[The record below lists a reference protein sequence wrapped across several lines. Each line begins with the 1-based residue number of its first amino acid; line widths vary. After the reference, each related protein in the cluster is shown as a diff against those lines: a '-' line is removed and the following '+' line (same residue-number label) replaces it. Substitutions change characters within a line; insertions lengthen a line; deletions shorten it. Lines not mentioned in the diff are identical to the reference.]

1 MDQIEEFNIESKW
14 YRRTKELII
23 RNIYYS
29 QIKSSKSRNHPLPNY
44 TVTDFIFWFHM
55 QPNNDEL
62 VVNYIKSLF
71 KKTLAPSGDRLD
83 SSKSYTLDNLRLV
96 TWQEN
101 MDANIKDMKKAVME
115 YDMDLNFI
123 KRHTS
128 ISEAER
134 LYDIPNAMISR
145 SCVGHN
151 AYSKERIWLFEGD
164 DTEEELHKR
173 REAYLFHNRTKLT
186 EEVIQLDI
194 DGNFVKEWP
203 SLHEVNKS
211 PEFIGY
217 QISRGLKD
225 KIKVNGFYFLYK
237 SNYNEESVKELL
249 DKSKNRYEKF
259 KKKVYQYDKNG
270 KFVAEYN
277 SLGDIKTVDG
287 KDIKKSSIALCAGRR
302 THLLAYGY
310 IWVYDDRNTEEY
322 IRSFLTKIYIP
333 IDVYKDGVFLKHY
346 TSLYDKEI
354 YDVRYKILAVCKG
367 KTKEF
372 NGCVFKFSNYIGDI
386 EIHK

>member
-1 MDQIEEFNIESKW
+1 MQVKTTDNNRYKDIKNK
-14 YRRTKELII
+14 II
-23 RNIYYS
+23 YDIYYAQRGS
-29 QIKSSKSRNHPLPNY
+29 SIKRKHLSPNY
-44 TVTDFIFWFHM
+44 SRGEFVAWFNQ

-62 VVNYIKSLF
+62 VMNYIKSLF
-71 KKTLAPSGDRLD
+71 EKTLAPSGDRLD
-83 SSKSYTLDNLRLV
+83 NSKPYTLDNLRLV

-101 MDANIKDMKKAVME
+101 MDANTKDMEKAVME

-123 KRHTS
+123 KSHES
-128 ISEAER
+128 IRDAER
-134 LYDIPNAMISR
+134 LYNIPNSMISR
-145 SCVGHN
+145 SCVGHS
-151 AYSKERIWLFEGD
+151 AYSKNRIWLFEGN

-173 REAYLFHNRTKLT
+173 REAYLFHNRTKLS

-194 DGNFVKEWP
+194 DGNFIKEWKT
-203 SLHEVNKS
+203 LHEANKS

-225 KIKVNGFYFLYK
+225 KIKVNGFYFIYK
-237 SNYNEESVKELL
+237 SNYNEKSVKELL
-249 DKSKNRYEKF
+249 DKTKNRYEKF

-277 SLGDIKTVDG
+277 SLSDIKTVDG
-287 KDIKKSSIALCAGRR
+287 KDINKNSIAICAGHR
-302 THLLAYGY
+302 THLLVYGY
-310 IWVYDDRNTEEY
+310 IWVYDNRNTEEY
-322 IRSFLTKIYIP
+322 IRSFLTKIYVP

-354 YDVRYKILAVCKG
+354 YDVRYKILTVCKG